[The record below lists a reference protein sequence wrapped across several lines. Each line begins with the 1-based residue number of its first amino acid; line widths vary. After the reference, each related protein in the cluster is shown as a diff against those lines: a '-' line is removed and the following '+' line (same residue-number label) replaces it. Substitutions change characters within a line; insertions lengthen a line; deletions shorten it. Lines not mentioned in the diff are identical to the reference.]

1 MHLAS
6 PKKPQLLLHSV
17 IQLTQRTMEEYVLLT
32 DLNEICPSCKVGY
45 DAIQY
50 IFKSFVLIS
59 PIAPLLFNSC
69 GTVTEC
75 RKSNFQ
81 SKGYQD

>member
-1 MHLAS
+1 
-6 PKKPQLLLHSV
+6 
-17 IQLTQRTMEEYVLLT
+17 MEGYVLLI
-32 DLNEICPSCKVGY
+32 DLNEICQSCKVSY

-69 GTVTEC
+69 VTVT
-75 RKSNFQ
+75 
-81 SKGYQD
+81 

>member
-1 MHLAS
+1 
-6 PKKPQLLLHSV
+6 
-17 IQLTQRTMEEYVLLT
+17 MEGYVLLI
-32 DLNEICPSCKVGY
+32 DLNEICQSCKVSY

-59 PIAPLLFNSC
+59 TIAPLLFNSC
-69 GTVTEC
+69 GTVREC
-75 RKSNFQ
+75 QKSNFQ